1 MFMPSY
7 RERPIDSSLRTLP
20 SNGTPA
26 AKNAASSGRKKPH
39 DDAEQ
44 TGTPLPGVVEL
55 SPVSVRLRVVMF
67 AGLMG
72 IRGSTLMVLFSCKLS
87 TWTYSASITV
97 FEVIDQVYPAFHSSV
112 TGLRYFGSMMRPVA
126 PG

>member
-44 TGTPLPGVVEL
+44 TGTPLPGVVEM
-55 SPVSVRLRVVMF
+55 SPLSVRLRVVMF

-72 IRGSTLMVLFSCKLS
+72 MRGSTLMVLFSCKLS

-97 FEVIDQVYPAFHSSV
+97 FEVIDQVRVDSSSQL
-112 TGLRYFGSMMRPVA
+112 TAIKLKRL
-126 PG
+126 